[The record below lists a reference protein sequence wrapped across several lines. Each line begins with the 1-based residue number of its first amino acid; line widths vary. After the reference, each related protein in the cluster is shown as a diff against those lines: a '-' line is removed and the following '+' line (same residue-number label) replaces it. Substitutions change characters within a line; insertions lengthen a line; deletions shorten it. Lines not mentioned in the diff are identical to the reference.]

1 MILPTACSL
10 NDPEPIPL
18 NTDEVAVTLC
28 FSSYAMEPMTKT
40 PTAISELSNR
50 LDVYIVSENDV
61 KAFHQT
67 KTEDVDFGT
76 VYTTLDKTVTY
87 TIYAV
92 AHKGSGPATLSEDVL
107 SFQDDKITETF
118 YFARTFSPEGI
129 STMECSMNRIVG
141 QFRFVIQDEFP
152 QEVAKLRFTFHDT
165 GLGYHVNGYTTNIGD
180 KVSVINNPSHANDGS
195 TTCKIYCL
203 ADSETTTIDVTVEA
217 LDADDAVVESRDFA
231 DVPIKAGYVT
241 SFTGTFF
248 VTTALSFN
256 FFSGDSWEDF
266 ISMEF

>member
-18 NTDEVAVTLC
+18 TPNDVAVVLN

-40 PTAISELSNR
+40 PTAISELSSR

-61 KAFHQT
+61 MAFHQT
-67 KTEDVDFGT
+67 KSDDVDFGT
-76 VYTTLDKTVTY
+76 VYTILDKTQTY
-87 TIYAV
+87 TLYAV
-92 AHKGSGPATLSEDVL
+92 AHKGSGPASLEGDII
-107 SFQDDKITETF
+107 SFQDNKITETF
-118 YFARTFSPEGI
+118 FCGRTFCPGDL
-129 STMECSMNRIVG
+129 STVECNMNRIVG

-152 QEVAKLRFTFHDT
+152 EDVTKLRFTFHDT
-165 GLGYHVNGYTTNIGD
+165 GLGFHVNGYTTNIGD

-217 LDADDAVVESRDFA
+217 LDADDDVVESRDFA

-256 FFSGDSWEDF
+256 FFSGDSWEDY